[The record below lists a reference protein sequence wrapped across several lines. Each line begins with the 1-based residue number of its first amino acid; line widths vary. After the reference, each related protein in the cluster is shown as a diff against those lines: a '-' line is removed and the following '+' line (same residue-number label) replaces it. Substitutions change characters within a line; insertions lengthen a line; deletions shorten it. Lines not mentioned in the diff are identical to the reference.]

1 MFHQC
6 DRTTGTAQ
14 PTTNQVQV
22 PGPQGAKENPM
33 TDRET
38 FSPTKETFE
47 AICRAVMETDRGR
60 WFLTE
65 FARQNRA
72 ADTKDILNKLDEMRH
87 AFTPR
92 ADAPDA
98 AGSSGSPEK
107 VIRHQLE
114 EISTSIQAARK
125 EILAIKPRNGATE
138 NLSAATEELDAI
150 VDSTEKATTDIL
162 TSAEALQDHANNLRE
177 LGVDGSICDDI
188 DMHATNIFM
197 ACSFQDITGQ
207 RTTKVMHAI
216 RGLDDRVKAMLQVW
230 QDQHHSEPD
239 KPNLSITAPDD
250 PRPDAHLLNGP
261 QLEGDGKSQD
271 EIDRMLSTQI
281 DELEAEEVAEKLAAA
296 PVAAESAP
304 EVETAAESTPAPD
317 PDLEDG
323 GEEIAQDDIDALFDN
338 EVA

>member
-1 MFHQC
+1 
-6 DRTTGTAQ
+6 
-14 PTTNQVQV
+14 
-22 PGPQGAKENPM
+22 M

-47 AICRAVMETDRGR
+47 TICRAVMETDRGR

-72 ADTKDILNKLDEMRH
+72 ADTKDILNKLDEMRQ
-87 AFTPR
+87 AFTPG
-92 ADAPDA
+92 ADA
-98 AGSSGSPEK
+98 AGNSGSPEK

-125 EILAIKPRNGATE
+125 EILAIKPRTGATE

-162 TSAEALQDHANNLRE
+162 TSAEALQDHANSLRE
-177 LGVDGSICDDI
+177 LGVDGEICDDI

-230 QDQHHSEPD
+230 QDQHHGDPA

-261 QLEGDGKSQD
+261 QLDGHGKSQD
-271 EIDRMLSTQI
+271 EIDQMLNKQL
-281 DELEAEEVAEKLAAA
+281 DELEAEEVAEKLTAAIEAESPPAVA
-296 PVAAESAP
+296 PV
-304 EVETAAESTPAPD
+304 TESTPAPKLD
-317 PDLEDG
+317 DG